1 MSKSWVYSF
10 IILYYWLFILGMTSL
25 YHHAPLP
32 IKITKSLAV
41 APEEAEEEVASLA
54 LQRLNGTGSAV
65 SPGAPPPPK
74 ALMDQAVGERL
85 VSYHSVT
92 CFVYLSLQQ
101 YIQYIY
107 IYSIYIY
114 TYTYIYMMCIYI
126 QCIYISVYI
135 YIHIYIY
142 WGEAW
147 GSPEHGGTLS
157 LSLW

>member
-107 IYSIYIY
+107 IFNI
-114 TYTYIYMMCIYI
+114 
-126 QCIYISVYI
+126 YI
-135 YIHIYIY
+135 YIHIHIYI
-142 WGEAW
+142 
-147 GSPEHGGTLS
+147 
-157 LSLW
+157 

>member
-107 IYSIYIY
+107 IQYIY
-114 TYTYIYMMCIYI
+114 TYTYIYDVYIHTVYLYICIYI
-126 QCIYISVYI
+126 
-135 YIHIYIY
+135 HIY

>member
-1 MSKSWVYSF
+1 
-10 IILYYWLFILGMTSL
+10 MTSL

-107 IYSIYIY
+107 IQYIYIY

-135 YIHIYIY
+135 YTYIYIY
-142 WGEAW
+142 IYIGERLEVPR
-147 GSPEHGGTLS
+147 SMEEP
-157 LSLW
+157 